1 LSQILQGYFQ
11 SVGQVQV
18 VFERERVDVN
28 VKLKM
33 DNYGGGEIPK
43 SGGEKSPPQ

>member
-1 LSQILQGYFQ
+1 VADEILD
-11 SVGQVQV
+11 S
-18 VFERERVDVN
+18 DVN

-33 DNYGGGEIPK
+33 GNYGGGEIPK